1 MMKKQRQSAILALLN
16 ATEGKT
22 LTTTEIAKKMNV
34 ASMTIRRDL
43 NDMAKEKLITRIYGG
58 ASLVNEK
65 TTKEKTQVQRESK
78 IEIGRIIGSLI
89 LPKMTVFLGAGTTI
103 YASAD
108 FLPKTKDINYVTN
121 SDLIFRYLVS
131 KDINVL
137 LTGGFYH
144 RTTNE
149 FVGTIADHTKFGKGD
164 SFSFAE
170 LKDFDGLITD
180 SKASRQE
187 LKILQTATK
196 LLVGKG

>member
-1 MMKKQRQSAILALLN
+1 M
-16 ATEGKT
+16 
-22 LTTTEIAKKMNV
+22 
-34 ASMTIRRDL
+34 
-43 NDMAKEKLITRIYGG
+43 
-58 ASLVNEK
+58 
-65 TTKEKTQVQRESK
+65 K
-78 IEIGRIIGSLI
+78 IEGRIIGSLI

-149 FVGTIADHTKFGKGD
+149 FVGTIAEQTLSNYLFDLAFISTNGIFENQVTTSNFDEGNIQKAAMKRSKKNYIVADHTKFGKGD